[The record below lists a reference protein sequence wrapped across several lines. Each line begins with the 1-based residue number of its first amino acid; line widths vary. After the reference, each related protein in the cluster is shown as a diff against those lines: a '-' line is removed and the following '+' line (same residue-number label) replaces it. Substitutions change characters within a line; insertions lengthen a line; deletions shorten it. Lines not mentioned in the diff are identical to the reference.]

1 MQLLNFRQTFLTFSG
16 VFATVFLA
24 GCAKENAFD
33 CLKSTG
39 KIVTETRQLA
49 AFNTIHVKDNLDV
62 TLIPDSVYY
71 AEVTCGDNLQAN
83 VNTEIRNGEL
93 WIENI
98 NKCNWVRSYK
108 KPMEVKVHLPK
119 LHSIFH
125 DGFGKIKGE

>member
-1 MQLLNFRQTFLTFSG
+1 MHFLNFRQAIHTFYAAA
-16 VFATVFLA
+16 ATVLLT

-33 CLKSTG
+33 CVKSTG

-49 AFNTIHVKDNLDV
+49 AFNTIHVKDNLNV

-71 AEVTCGDNLQAN
+71 AEVLCGENLQAN
-83 VNTEIRNGEL
+83 VNTEIKNGEL
-93 WIENI
+93 YIENI

-108 KPMEVKVHLPK
+108 NPMEVKVHLPK